1 MPWTAG
7 DAPVTIERLFGFVKL
22 GTTDRAT
29 RYTPSSRK
37 RARAG
42 VTRSASPRSKYS
54 GSDPSMQTTT
64 TGQRGARYS
73 RPLTTTV
80 AAELMGATDTT
91 ARRPLTKGRF
101 RLGAERRR
109 GDGPTAATA
118 GHAPPP
124 VPPPDAQQDS
134 ERARVPVGV

>member
-101 RLGAERRR
+101 RPRCRATARRRPDR
-109 GDGPTAATA
+109 GDGGPRAAASPTPGRPA
-118 GHAPPP
+118 G
-124 VPPPDAQQDS
+124 Q
-134 ERARVPVGV
+134 RARP